1 MCLAVLRNDNLLF
14 RDAVVTMHPPRLL
27 TRRPPARPQRYEKS
41 SAETNENAVFDP
53 TLPECRIFDEVKV
66 RKAGRREDAKRRF
79 RSDSAATQD
88 LRRGP
93 SPKIRTPREHKT
105 PFSIRLCRD
114 AGSSARSKSGKPDA
128 ERTQSAALDPTLPRH
143 SPRTKPT
150 LANIRGKSKIRIC
163 HERVDGPTRLFHILK
178 NIPKSY
184 AGDSEILY
192 LCKDSPRR
200 ISTLTHFKTHKLKR
214 LWYLTKN
221 SVW

>member
-1 MCLAVLRNDNLLF
+1 MQDLR
-14 RDAVVTMHPPRLL
+14 RSQSPKSRTPRG
-27 TRRPPARPQRYEKS
+27 
-41 SAETNENAVFDP
+41 
-53 TLPECRIFDEVKV
+53 
-66 RKAGRREDAKRRF
+66 RKAPFSIRLCHDAGSSTKSKSENPNAERTQSAVF
-79 RSDSAATQD
+79 RSDFAATQD

-93 SPKIRTPREHKT
+93 SPKIRTSREHKA

-114 AGSSARSKSGKPDA
+114 AA
-128 ERTQSAALDPTLPRH
+128 PRK
-143 SPRTKPT
+143 KPT

-200 ISTLTHFKTHKLKR
+200 ILTLTHFKTHKLKR

>member
-1 MCLAVLRNDNLLF
+1 MKMQFSIRLCRNAGSSTKSKSEKP
-14 RDAVVTMHPPRLL
+14 DAERT
-27 TRRPPARPQRYEKS
+27 QS
-41 SAETNENAVFDP
+41 AVFDP
-53 TLPECRIFDEVKV
+53 TLPRRRIFGEVQV
-66 RKAGRREDAKRRF
+66 RKSERRENTKHRF

-93 SPKIRTPREHKT
+93 SPESRTPREHKA
-105 PFSIRLCRD
+105 PLSIRLCRD
-114 AGSSARSKSGKPDA
+114 AA
-128 ERTQSAALDPTLPRH
+128 PRK
-143 SPRTKPT
+143 KPT

>member
-93 SPKIRTPREHKT
+93 SPESRTPREHKA
-105 PFSIRLCRD
+105 PLSIRLCRD
-114 AGSSARSKSGKPDA
+114 AA
-128 ERTQSAALDPTLPRH
+128 PRK
-143 SPRTKPT
+143 KPT